1 MRPASRPRSLHRLRS
16 DIEALS
22 AAELPAARLR
32 MEAAERLRNLIPV
45 DGFCVSSADPDSLLI
60 TATDAENIEPSLARA
75 FYENEYAQRDFAKH
89 EQLIGSRRR
98 VRVLAQET
106 EGELRRSQRYRRI
119 VRPMGFQHELRAALV
134 ERGTAWGFVHLY
146 RRAGR
151 RAFAAD
157 EVTAVER
164 AAAPL
169 AAGLRTAASVGVGC
183 PLRHEGAPAV
193 LLLDGDD
200 RLIGSSGP
208 LERWLETM
216 RDPLRTTPGPIPEVV
231 HSVAGSTR
239 RRGLAGDRRGSTARV
254 QAADGSWWTVHGS
267 VADDGPAD
275 WELTVIVQPA
285 SGVEL
290 TGMMMS
296 SLRLSP
302 GERAVC
308 ELLLAGLATKVIAAE
323 MSLSTHTV
331 EDRLKV
337 IFAKAGVASRQQ
349 LVARLNPAGAPR

>member
-1 MRPASRPRSLHRLRS
+1 M
-16 DIEALS
+16 
-22 AAELPAARLR
+22 AARLR
-32 MEAAERLRNLIPV
+32 LEAAARIRNLIPV

-98 VRVLAQET
+98 VRVLEQET
-106 EGELRRSQRYRRI
+106 DGELRRSRRYRHI
-119 VRPMGFQHELRAALV
+119 VRPMGFEHELRAALV

-146 RRAGR
+146 RAAGR
-151 RAFAAD
+151 RAFDAD
-157 EVTAVER
+157 EVGAVER

-169 AAGLRTAASVGVGC
+169 AAGLRAAASAGAGR
-183 PLRHEGAPAV
+183 PLPDDGAPAV
-193 LLLDGDD
+193 LLLAGDD
-200 RLIGSSGP
+200 RVLGRSGP
-208 LERWLETM
+208 HEQWLATM

-231 HSVAGSTR
+231 HSVAGSAR
-239 RRGLAGDRRGSTARV
+239 RRDRAGDRRSSTARV

-267 VADDGPAD
+267 VADGRPSGDGATAD
-275 WELTVIVQPA
+275 GAIASGPGGWVTVIVQPT

-290 TGMMMS
+290 TGITMS
-296 SLRLSP
+296 ALRLSP

-308 ELLLAGLATKVIAAE
+308 ELILAGLPTKAIAAE
-323 MSLSTHTV
+323 MSLSPHTV

-349 LVARLNPAGAPR
+349 LVARLNPAGLPR